1 MKLVRVTEVI
11 SPWSGL
17 DKIPEATLQHAAERG
32 TAVHDY
38 CSRIAQ
44 GEFIMNIDQ
53 ECQPYVE
60 SFQLW
65 FDSQVVEV
73 LLSEKRLNDE
83 ALGYTGQI
91 DLVVTL
97 KEGIVTLVDLKTPVT
112 SYPTWKM
119 QIAAYRNLLQKD
131 GVLPERTGSL
141 QLHPK
146 GKTPNM
152 KWYEDSATDFNA
164 FLSALNVY
172 NYIRGGK

>member
-1 MKLVRVTEVI
+1 MNHPRVTEII

-17 DKIPEATLQHAAERG
+17 DGIKEDVLQKAAERG
-32 TAVHDY
+32 TKVHEV
-38 CSRIAQ
+38 CARIAA
-44 GEFIMNIDQ
+44 GEFVMSIDDDIRG
-53 ECQPYVE
+53 YVD
-60 SFQLW
+60 SFRQW
-65 FDSQVVEV
+65 FDSQVSDV
-73 LLSEKRLNDE
+73 LMSEERLNDE

-91 DLVVTL
+91 DLVVML

-119 QIAAYRNLLQKD
+119 QIAAYRNLLQKE
-131 GVLPERTGSL
+131 GILPERTGSL
-141 QLHPK
+141 QLHPE
-146 GKTPNM
+146 GKTPRM

>member
-1 MKLVRVTEVI
+1 MNYPRVTSII

-17 DKIPEATLQHAAERG
+17 DKIREDVLQHAAERG
-32 TAVHDY
+32 TKTHEY
-38 CSRIAQ
+38 CNRIAN
-44 GEFIMNIDQ
+44 GEFVMSID
-53 ECQPYVE
+53 EDIRGYVQ
-60 SFQLW
+60 SFRKW
-65 FDSQVVEV
+65 FDTQVDEV

-83 ALGYTGQI
+83 QWGYSGQI
-91 DLVVTL
+91 DLLVRL
-97 KEGIVTLVDLKTPVT
+97 KEGIVTLVDLKTPAT

-119 QIAAYRNLLQKD
+119 QIAAYRNLLQKE

-141 QLHPK
+141 QLHPE
-146 GKTPNM
+146 GRTPRM